1 MVDRSH
7 LARGDPLTERSLAD
21 VVEICVQTQEMTRTK
36 DLMFVLYYKDFKMTK
51 SRAPKL
57 AFFCFFG
64 TRKKNDKEMT
74 VYRLQII
81 SHCKTD
87 TFVRQWS

>member
-1 MVDRSH
+1 M
-7 LARGDPLTERSLAD
+7 ARGDPLTERSLAD

-57 AFFCFFG
+57 DFSVFLEPEK
-64 TRKKNDKEMT
+64 RMI
-74 VYRLQII
+74 R
-81 SHCKTD
+81 
-87 TFVRQWS
+87 R